1 MDAPALRYIQKGAGT
16 CGISAFS
23 SALYYMFDQNLSTII
38 INQKDGYIKSLSEP
52 SNVKSKKASSMKF
65 LINTINNKKFSKYY
79 VERKKKLLSWKEINK
94 CAKCYKSIILG
105 IVKSNLLSRDHIIA
119 ICNGWIFDANLP
131 YAIPLT
137 LDNLN
142 WCAGHGN
149 KEVLFDGFFEQ
160 VEIGYKDPDHV
171 SKKRKK

>member
-1 MDAPALRYIQKGAGT
+1 
-16 CGISAFS
+16 
-23 SALYYMFDQNLSTII
+23 
-38 INQKDGYIKSLSEP
+38 
-52 SNVKSKKASSMKF
+52 MKF
-65 LINTINNKKFSKYY
+65 LINIINSKKFSKFY

-137 LDNLN
+137 LENLN
-142 WCAGHGN
+142 WCAGHG
-149 KEVLFDGFFEQ
+149 KKDVLYNGFFEQ
-160 VEIGYKDPDHV
+160 VEIGYKDPNHV